1 MSREILRNNTKGE
14 NDMPRIRSIRETAKI
29 LKEMDPNT
37 ELTEATIRKMIAEG
51 TIPALK
57 TGTKYLINVDLV
69 IDMFGSATT
78 GKLKTSPVFFDPVI
92 NK

>member
-1 MSREILRNNTKGE
+1 
-14 NDMPRIRSIRETAKI
+14 MPRIRSIRETAKI